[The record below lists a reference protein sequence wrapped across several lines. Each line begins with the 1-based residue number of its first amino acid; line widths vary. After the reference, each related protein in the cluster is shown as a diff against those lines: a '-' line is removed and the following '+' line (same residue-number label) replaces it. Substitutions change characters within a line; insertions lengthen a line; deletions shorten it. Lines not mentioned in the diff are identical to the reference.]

1 MLGSRLVNDLQA
13 AVAPIDQ
20 TGAVEDDGTSE
31 RLRLAAGIAG
41 SLAGASVGA
50 LLSGNAGALV
60 GAVIG
65 PTATV
70 AVDRIVGQ
78 LRRERGLRASFTLQ
92 VAADKLGTTTD
103 ELLRQ
108 LTSNPAREE
117 LLTRS
122 LRAAQDAGLVG
133 KLVLLGHA
141 MARGADSDA
150 ASVFGETA
158 FVRALD
164 DCDIAHISV
173 LAGFTQSPNELG
185 LGNGDAEFNTPG
197 SGDLNTAQL
206 SLAFPQFEEH
216 LDHLLATLQRHGLVA
231 SRTAATGF
239 LGMVTDGSIE
249 GWRITR
255 LGRDFLTRIAALS
268 ELGVDEPEG

>member
-1 MLGSRLVNDLQA
+1 M
-13 AVAPIDQ
+13 
-20 TGAVEDDGTSE
+20 
-31 RLRLAAGIAG
+31 
-41 SLAGASVGA
+41 GA
-50 LLSGNAGALV
+50 LLSGSAGALA

-65 PTATV
+65 PTATA
-70 AVDRIVGQ
+70 AVERIVGQ
-78 LRRERGLRASFTLQ
+78 LRRERGIRASAALK
-92 VAADKLGTTTD
+92 VAADDLGITTD
-103 ELLRQ
+103 ELLTQ

-133 KLVLLGHA
+133 KLVLLGRA
-141 MARGADSDA
+141 MARGADGDA

-164 DCDIAHISV
+164 DCDIAHIRV

-185 LGNGDAEFNTPG
+185 LANGEEEFDSPG

-206 SLAFPQFEEH
+206 ALAFPELEAH

-231 SRTAATGF
+231 SRTGATGF

-249 GWRITR
+249 GWRVTR
-255 LGRDFLTRIAALS
+255 LGRDFLTRIATLS
-268 ELGVDEPEG
+268 GLGADGPE